1 MPALGNTFIS
11 TSAKVN
17 RESLDNVVKWI
28 TPEDTPIYSMIG
40 KGSVDSTHPE
50 WAIDTLTAP
59 GANVQTEGD
68 EFTFGAVTP
77 VVRVGNYTQ
86 IFRKDFIV
94 SETQEAI
101 KNAGDAEK
109 TKRNIVKKG
118 IEIRKDVEFS
128 IISNVASLGGAAR
141 VSGGLPSWLTTNT
154 SRFTGGVNGGFSQGT
169 GFTVAETKST
179 AGPPNQRAFTKAL
192 MDSIMGSA
200 YSAGADV
207 RSVVLS
213 PYNKSVFVSFMSDP
227 AVAAFRYNADKS
239 GQKTLISNADVY
251 EGPYGTVTVK
261 PNRVMAVSAETAR
274 RVFFIDP
281 DMMSWE
287 WLRKIHKVPDVAKT
301 GDAVKTVII
310 GEGCLKV
317 DNEAAHGIIADV
329 FGLTAST

>member
-1 MPALGNTFIS
+1 MPAVGNTFIS

-77 VVRVGNYTQ
+77 VTRVGNYTQ

-128 IISNVASLGGAAR
+128 IVSNVASLGGAAR
-141 VSGGLPSWLTTNT
+141 VSGGLPSWLTTNV
-154 SRFTGGVNGGFSQGT
+154 SRHTGGANGGYSVGT
-169 GFTVAETKST
+169 GFTVAETLATSSLM
-179 AGPPNQRAFTKAL
+179 RAFTKAL
-192 MDSIMGSA
+192 MDSVMGAA
-200 YSAGADV
+200 YSAGADT
-207 RSVVLS
+207 RSIVMS

-239 GQKTLISNADVY
+239 GQKTLISNADIY
-251 EGPYGTVTVK
+251 EGPFGTVTVK
-261 PNRVMAVSAETAR
+261 PNRVMAVSAAVAR
-274 RVFFIDP
+274 RIFLIDP

-287 WLRKIHKVPDVAKT
+287 WLRKIHKVPDVAVT
-301 GDAVKTVII
+301 GDARKTVII

-317 DNEAAHGIIADV
+317 DNEAAHGVIADV
-329 FGLTAST
+329 YGLTAST

>member
-1 MPALGNTFIS
+1 MPAVTNTFIS

-50 WAIDTLTAP
+50 WAIDVLSPP

-68 EFTFGAVTP
+68 EFTFGAVAFVT
-77 VVRVGNYTQ
+77 RVGNYTQ

-109 TKRNIVKKG
+109 TKRNIIKKG

-128 IISNVASLGGAAR
+128 IVSNAASVGGATR
-141 VSGGLPSWLTTNT
+141 VSGGLPTWLTTNVA
-154 SRFTGGVNGGFSQGT
+154 RNGAGANGGYVGT
-169 GFTVAETKST
+169 VTTVEVPGTL
-179 AGPPNQRAFTKAL
+179 RAFTKAL
-192 MDSIMGSA
+192 MDQVAGLA
-200 YSAGADV
+200 YAAGADV
-207 RSVVLS
+207 RSLVVS
-213 PYNKSVFVSFMSDP
+213 PYIKSVFVSFMSDP
-227 AVAAFRYNADKS
+227 AVAAFRYNADKG

-251 EGPYGTVTVK
+251 EGPYGTITVK
-261 PNRVMAVSAETAR
+261 PNRVMAVSAAVAR
-274 RVFFIDP
+274 RAFFIDP

-317 DNEAAHGIIADV
+317 DNEAAHGVVADI
-329 FGLTAST
+329 FGMTAST

>member
-1 MPALGNTFIS
+1 MPAVGNTFIS

-17 RESLDNVVKWI
+17 RESLDDVVKWI

-77 VVRVGNYTQ
+77 VTRVGNYTQ

-109 TKRNIVKKG
+109 TKRNIIKKG
-118 IEIRKDVEFS
+118 IEIRKDVEYS
-128 IISNVASLGGAAR
+128 IVSNVASASGAAR
-141 VSGGLPSWLTTNT
+141 VSGGLPSWLVTNT
-154 SRFTGGVNGGFSQGT
+154 SRHTGGVNGGYSQGT
-169 GFTVAETKST
+169 GFTVAETVATSSLM
-179 AGPPNQRAFTKAL
+179 RAFTKAL

-207 RSVVLS
+207 RSVVMS

-261 PNRVMAVSAETAR
+261 PNRVMAVSAAVAR
-274 RVFFIDP
+274 RIFFIDP

-287 WLRKIHKVPDVAKT
+287 WLRKIHKVPDVAVT
-301 GDAVKTVII
+301 GDARKTVII

-317 DNEAAHGIIADV
+317 DNEAAHGVIADV
-329 FGLTAST
+329 YGLTAST

>member
-1 MPALGNTFIS
+1 MPAVANTFIS
-11 TSAKVN
+11 TSAKAN
-17 RESLDNVVKWI
+17 RESLDNVVRWI

-50 WAIDTLTAP
+50 WAIDALTAP
-59 GANVQTEGD
+59 GANVQEEGA

-109 TKRNIVKKG
+109 TKRNTVKKG

-128 IISNVASLGGAAR
+128 IVSNVGSVAGASR
-141 VSGGLPSWLTTNT
+141 VSGGLPSWLVTNV
-154 SRFTGGVNGGFSQGT
+154 SRGGSGTNGGFSQGT
-169 GFTVAETKST
+169 GLTVPEGLGT
-179 AGPPNQRAFTKAL
+179 QRAFTKAL
-192 MDSIMGSA
+192 MDQVAGTA

-207 RSVVLS
+207 RSLVVS
-213 PYNKSVFVSFMSDP
+213 PYIKSVFVSFMSDP

-239 GQKTLISNADVY
+239 GTKTLISNADVY
-251 EGPYGTVTVK
+251 EGPYGTITVK
-261 PNRVMAVSAETAR
+261 PNRVMAVSAAVAR
-274 RVFFIDP
+274 RAFFIDP

-301 GDAVKTVII
+301 GDAEKTVII

-317 DNEAAHGIIADV
+317 DNEAAHGVVADI
-329 FGLTAST
+329 FGLTAAT

>member
-1 MPALGNTFIS
+1 MPAVGNTFIS
-11 TSAKVN
+11 TSAKAN

-40 KGSVDSTHPE
+40 KGSIDSTHPE

-109 TKRNIVKKG
+109 TKRNIIKKG

-128 IISNVASLGGAAR
+128 IVSNVASLSGAAR
-141 VSGGLPSWLTTNT
+141 VSGGLPSWLTTNV
-154 SRFTGGVNGGFSQGT
+154 SRNSPGVNGGYSVGT
-169 GFTVAETKST
+169 GFTVAETPGT
-179 AGPPNQRAFTKAL
+179 LRAFTKAL
-192 MDSIMGSA
+192 MDAVAGAA

-207 RSVVLS
+207 RSLVVS
-213 PYNKSVFVSFMSDP
+213 PYIKSVFVSFMSDP

-239 GQKTLISNADVY
+239 GTKTLISNADVY
-251 EGPYGTVTVK
+251 EGPYGTITVK
-261 PNRVMAVSAETAR
+261 PNRVMAVSAAVAR
-274 RVFFIDP
+274 RAFFIDP

-287 WLRKIHKVPDVAKT
+287 WLRKIHKVPDVAVT
-301 GDAVKTVII
+301 GDARKTVII

-317 DNEAAHGIIADV
+317 DNEAAHGVVADI